1 MGSTSISNKI
11 SELSKLDL
19 LKRAKE
25 HIFSTGL
32 NDGASKL
39 CKANMKYGLAQFQ
52 IIQEKHGFEPKAT
65 FISSPDETISRN
77 NFRWNSGLGYG
88 GRLNWG
94 DGNDKIIFLNVK
106 PNCCGILVGGLE
118 EIPDPYDLIKTIDKV
133 KSIELY
139 DNDVLI
145 NWDYGVSNHFINC
158 FETKILSDI
167 DFPPYMFMIHGSAPE
182 FRDDKYGIGL
192 YIDSSKTLIERAIE
206 EQTKLGRQYILLD
219 SDAKEYLD
227 FNKKAIKFSN
237 KKREIIANELFNT
250 GTDCEIICN
259 TSHQFLKDYNNM
271 YLGSNCT
278 DADCELIPTN
288 IFPTALRADVACYL
302 FKGKKSF
309 SEITLKNNNFLE
321 RAENLELLDLLLNAD
336 ILPHGGGYM
345 LPDVSRV
352 QKVLE
357 YKDQRYF
364 ACELVKDSNKLKIVR
379 NVKEL
384 QFEYRGRDV
393 ILKTLQLDLGEIIAR
408 LNPVFSLKL

>member
-1 MGSTSISNKI
+1 MSISNKI

-19 LKRAKE
+19 LRRAKE

-133 KSIELY
+133 KSIKLY

-192 YIDSSKTLIERAIE
+192 YIDVSKTLKECAIE

-227 FNKKAIKFSN
+227 FNKKAINFSN
-237 KKREIIANELFNT
+237 KKREIIANELF
-250 GTDCEIICN
+250 GTDYEIICN
-259 TSHQFLKDYNNM
+259 SSHQFLKDYNNM

-278 DADCELIPTN
+278 DADCDLVPTN

-321 RAENLELLDLLLNAD
+321 RAENLELLDLLKNAD

-364 ACELVKDSNKLKIVR
+364 ACELVKDNNKLKIVR

>member
-1 MGSTSISNKI
+1 MGSMSISNKI

-94 DGNDKIIFLNVK
+94 NSNDKIIFLNVK

-145 NWDYGVSNHFINC
+145 NWDYGISNHFINC
-158 FETKILSDI
+158 FETKNLSDTN
-167 DFPPYMFMIHGSAPE
+167 FPPYVFMIHGSAPE
-182 FRDDKYGIGL
+182 YRDDKYGIGL
-192 YIDSSKTLIERAIE
+192 YIDTSKTLKELAIE
-206 EQTKLGRQYILLD
+206 EQTIFGKQYILLD

-227 FNKKAIKFSN
+227 FNKKAINFSN
-237 KKREIIANELFNT
+237 KKREIIANELF
-250 GTDCEIICN
+250 GTDYKIICN
-259 TSHQFLKDYNNM
+259 TPHQFLKDYNNM

-278 DADCELIPTN
+278 DVDCELISTN
-288 IFPTALRADVACYL
+288 IFPTALRADIACYL
-302 FKGKKSF
+302 FRGKRNF

-321 RAENLELLDLLLNAD
+321 RAENLELLDLLTNAD

-345 LPDVSRV
+345 LPDVSRI

-379 NVKEL
+379 HVKEL

>member
-1 MGSTSISNKI
+1 MGEI
-11 SELSKLDL
+11 SELSKLEL
-19 LKRAKE
+19 IRRANDY
-25 HIFSTGL
+25 IFSTGL

-39 CKANMKYGLAQFQ
+39 CKANMKYGLAQFHL
-52 IIQEKHGFEPKAT
+52 IQEKYGFEPKAT

-94 DGNDKIIFLNVK
+94 DSNDKIIFLNVK

-133 KSIELY
+133 KNIKLY
-139 DNDVLI
+139 DNEVLL

-182 FRDDKYGIGL
+182 FRDDKHGMGL
-192 YIDSSKTLIERAIE
+192 YIDVSKTLKEHAIE

-219 SDAKEYLD
+219 SDAKKYLN
-227 FNKKAIKFSN
+227 FNKKAINFSN
-237 KKREIIANELFNT
+237 KKREIIANKLFGT
-250 GTDCEIICN
+250 GCEIICN

-278 DADCELIPTN
+278 DADCELVPTN
-288 IFPTALRADVACYL
+288 IFPTALRADIACYL

-321 RAENLELLDLLLNAD
+321 RAENLELLDLLMNAD

-345 LPDVSRV
+345 LPDISRV

-357 YKDQRYF
+357 HNDQRYF
-364 ACELVKDSNKLKIVR
+364 ACELVKDSKKLKIVR

-408 LNPVFSLKL
+408 LNPIFSLKL

>member
-1 MGSTSISNKI
+1 MGSMSISNKI

-52 IIQEKHGFEPKAT
+52 VIQEKHGFEPKAT

-94 DGNDKIIFLNVK
+94 NGNDKIIFLNVK

-133 KSIELY
+133 KSIKLY

-192 YIDSSKTLIERAIE
+192 YIDISKTLKERAIE

-227 FNKKAIKFSN
+227 FNKKAINFSN
-237 KKREIIANELFNT
+237 KKREIIGGELF
-250 GTDCEIICN
+250 GSDYEIICN
-259 TSHQFLKDYNNM
+259 SSHQFLKDYNNM

-278 DADCELIPTN
+278 DADCDLVPTN

-321 RAENLELLDLLLNAD
+321 RAENLELLDLLKNAD

-364 ACELVKDSNKLKIVR
+364 ACELVKDNNKLKIVR